1 MGNLHRRVRP
11 SNPAALPLFAWAEVR
26 ERRPSVPFAAAWL
39 QRRHPLSPRRALVLA
54 ELAGLNVAE
63 GSR

>member
-1 MGNLHRRVRP
+1 MSNLHRRIAAG
-11 SNPAALPLFAWAEVR
+11 NPAALPLFVWAEAR

-54 ELAGLNVAE
+54 ELAGFNVAE
-63 GSR
+63 GGR

>member
-1 MGNLHRRVRP
+1 MGNLHRRAMP
-11 SNPAALPLFAWAEVR
+11 SNPAALPLFVWAEAR

-54 ELAGLNVAE
+54 ELAGFKVAE
-63 GSR
+63 VGR